1 MSSSKEMAE
10 ERSTMSMMEYSGDF
24 GGSRGGVQRDRE
36 RRDFSRADSLSKRG
50 ERWVRMSVGEGSSV
64 RKNIPEFRSGDCGEV
79 RYFEREC
86 VYGRRKIT
94 ESAGRIIEGA
104 ILFLTS
110 SRMFLIVCWSVRI
123 LSVRWW
129 GVWVSVGSATVAELA
144 RSILRVLVYFKDKRK
159 TGSLMNNSAV

>member
-64 RKNIPEFRSGDCGEV
+64 RKNIPEFRSGD
-79 RYFEREC
+79 
-86 VYGRRKIT
+86 